1 MLQKFGF
8 TQYESQV
15 FEVLTASEEPLDATT
30 VGKYS
35 QVPKSKVYEV
45 LNRLM
50 DKGLLKTSFTNR
62 KKLYTALPLD
72 TTIKKLTAEFEANV
86 EELKSK
92 EYTMTTNDD
101 RVWTIQNAEAISSL
115 SQDLVERAES
125 SIHISGW
132 SDDLSRL
139 LPLLEHKQLEGITVE
154 LLSVG
159 EMSTRLSDA
168 HILMPDQNH
177 QALERHQLL
186 IIDGKEIVL
195 AGVEHDE
202 WQGIQTQSSPLVKFF
217 TEFFYHDVA
226 LTEITKKYED
236 TLKKDEQIQSILMKL
251 RY

>member
-15 FEVLTASEEPLDATT
+15 FEVLTASVEPLDATT

-45 LNRLM
+45 LNRLI
-50 DKGLLKTSFTNR
+50 DKGLLKSSFTNR
-62 KKLYTALPLD
+62 RKLYTALPLD
-72 TTIKKLTAEFEANV
+72 ATIQKLTTEFEANV
-86 EELKSK
+86 EELKNK
-92 EYTMTTNDD
+92 EYTLTQNDD
-101 RVWTIQNAEAISSL
+101 RVWTIQDATTISSVSGEL
-115 SQDLVERAES
+115 LKSAQS
-125 SIHISGW
+125 SIYISGW
-132 SDDLSRL
+132 SDDLADH
-139 LPLLEHKQLEGITVE
+139 LPLLEKKQEEGVTVE

-159 EMSTRLSDA
+159 AMHTKLNEA
-168 HILMPDQNH
+168 HILVPDRNH

-186 IIDGKEIVL
+186 IIDEKEIVL

-226 LTEITKKYED
+226 LTEITKKYEE
-236 TLKKDEQIQSILMKL
+236 TLKEDDQLQSILMKL